1 MNTIFV
7 DAVSSTPELTAV
19 PPAIAAVEVEEV
31 ATEEGT
37 LESLKIPSDIF
48 LHYDEEEVVK
58 KIDAKFNMLKL
69 FSFIKNVKEVS
80 NPLHF
85 NLRKQS
91 KVFIFGGGGT
101 TSWFLPKLL
110 KIYNDAFNK
119 VPSLAYDL
127 EIVVIDADIV
137 ESKNIIRQNF
147 ISEDVGFNKAQV
159 LADRYSELYDKIK
172 VTFVDKYATY
182 GKFDSRFLAHKTYDP
197 NFFVDIADLNIR
209 RKDIV
214 INLVDNEG
222 FKKKLDFYLANRR
235 CLFFAAGV
243 NLFNGQSYF
252 TNNVK
257 TNSYVWDHPD
267 LLDIFDE
274 VSVHACA
281 DADANGTDDNPE
293 QLFNGNDIAASL
305 LANTYQTAL
314 TDIPLNKR
322 TNFVTGANINVSTT
336 LKTYSSLFEHV
347 EHVLL
352 NGSSSGVPF
361 SASATYCNKH
371 GMGMTTP
378 AALKHYKNLE
388 FYKDLKLFH
397 DLYINRS
404 GESTSEDKS
413 VDILDATITASQSDE
428 LVYTSFARE
437 TP

>member
-7 DAVSSTPELTAV
+7 DAVSSTPELTAGTATV
-19 PPAIAAVEVEEV
+19 DAVKVDEETSEVES
-31 ATEEGT
+31 T
-37 LESLKIPSDIF
+37 LESLKIPNDIF
-48 LHYDEEEVVK
+48 LRYDEESVIK
-58 KIDAKFNMLKL
+58 KIDEKFNTFKFLNL
-69 FSFIKNVKEVS
+69 IKRVKESV

-91 KVFIFGGGGT
+91 KIFIFGAGGT

-110 KIYNDAFNK
+110 KIYNDAFHK
-119 VPSLAYDL
+119 VPSLAYNL
-127 EIVVIDADIV
+127 EIVLIDADLL
-137 ESKNIIRQNF
+137 ESKNILRQNF

-182 GKFDSRFLAHKTYDP
+182 GKFDQRYLPDNKYNP

-209 RKDIV
+209 RKDIL

-222 FKKKLDFYLANRR
+222 FKKKLDFYLASRR
-235 CLFFAAGV
+235 CLFFSAGV

-257 TNSYVWDHPD
+257 TNSYVWDHAD
-267 LLDIFDE
+267 LLNIFDE

-305 LANTYQTAL
+305 LANTFQTVL

-322 TNFVTGANINVSTT
+322 TNFVTGTNINVSTS
-336 LKTYSSLFEHV
+336 LRTYSVLFEYV
-347 EHVLL
+347 DFVLN
-352 NGSSSGVPF
+352 NGTSAVPF
-361 SASATYCNKH
+361 NASVSYCQKH
-371 GMGMTTP
+371 GMEMTT
-378 AALKHYKNLE
+378 AAAQKHYKNLE
-388 FYKDLKLFH
+388 LYKDLKEFH
-397 DLYINRS
+397 DLFVGRS
-404 GESTSEDKS
+404 PEEEAVKT
-413 VDILDATITASQSDE
+413 VDTLDATSACILDSLSQ
-428 LVYTSFARE
+428 VAG
-437 TP
+437 